1 MQDIDNMKQQFF
13 TDHIQMVREESFIIK
28 QEGEQCDKAVRSP
41 HLDLGMY
48 MDSVQRKINRKIEMF
63 LELKKKADYL
73 SSKIN

>member
-1 MQDIDNMKQQFF
+1 MKKNGQKCETTNDMEAEEPPAPRRRTDMFPIQKDI
-13 TDHIQMVREESFIIK
+13 I
-28 QEGEQCDKAVRSP
+28 
-41 HLDLGMY
+41 DLGMY